1 MLIVSAGRRRFR
13 KKLKKMLTSSPS
25 NISDRKCYYTR
36 SIKKLVHKQVIP
48 VFIMRVNLCI
58 HLPSY
63 FPSCLCLFLYFSI
76 RLYVFYSINYLIFL
90 QMRGRFLSC
99 SSEVNLVM

>member
-48 VFIMRVNLCI
+48 VFIMRANLCI

-76 RLYVFYSINYLIFL
+76 VRLLFSK
-90 QMRGRFLSC
+90 LSYFPTNERKI
-99 SSEVNLVM
+99 SVL